1 MKEQWLHPQVRPFFD
16 YLKRYA
22 ADRGALANLRGALS
36 EARRANAWPLLGG
49 FQHGVA
55 IGKSAFEK
63 VAGLWAANNRI
74 DADDGS
80 LGDTCRVLAGKH
92 DEKSGK
98 FEHDSYQARF
108 KRLLTCD
115 KEEIVDR
122 VVPVVKAAQAK
133 GVPVNYPQ
141 LLSDL
146 LCWSDK
152 VQVEWA
158 LAFWGKSSA
167 EPGQEGAES

>member
-1 MKEQWLHPQVRPFFD
+1 MKEQWLHPQVGPFFD

-22 ADRGALANLRGALS
+22 SDRGALANLRGALS

-49 FQHGVA
+49 FQHGAA

-63 VAGLWAANNRI
+63 VAGLWAS
-74 DADDGS
+74 DP
-80 LGDTCRVLAGKH
+80 DTSPTNGNFGATLARLKTDH
-92 DEKSGK
+92 NS
-98 FEHDSYQARF
+98 FEGRF

-122 VVPVVKAAQAK
+122 VVPVVRAAQAK
-133 GVPVNYPQ
+133 GVAVNYPR

-146 LCWSDK
+146 LCWNDK

-158 LAFWGKSSA
+158 RAFWSGA
-167 EPGQEGAES
+167 TEAPEQEGGEA